1 MGNNKDSLRWLLSE
15 LPGLKEKGVLDETSS
30 EALEKYCRDELDLKA
45 PPRRFIYTLFYIGA
59 GMIAAGV
66 VLFFNYNWDC
76 FTKYQ
81 RLGIS
86 ALPMAF
92 AFVSAM
98 ITILGQKSQLWREF
112 TAVFTA
118 AASATLIAMVS
129 QIYHIGGSL
138 SDYMTLVLA
147 ISLPFVYI
155 FNSIALTTLYSF
167 GLFML
172 DWGYPNAP
180 PLTCFAFAFA
190 ILPMLHIQISR
201 ENPNRVWARYLMI
214 VVAAFGLVNCAG
226 GGYVPLALFSLA
238 GTLIYAGWALS
249 ERHETYLRNPWLT
262 VSFVFMLVLLGIASS
277 SESFFAD
284 NGSRAT
290 PDVWAY
296 WLFTG
301 VVLANNIRLFPKSR
315 LDAKRLT
322 TGLLVLL
329 PLLHFCK
336 VDAPMMKLV
345 FNVYMGV
352 YGAVLML
359 DGFKRGRLLTY
370 NGGVA
375 MVLLL
380 IVCRFFDS
388 ELGLLTRAIAFIAVG
403 AVLIAAN
410 AIFFRSRL
418 KEGR

>member
-1 MGNNKDSLRWLLSE
+1 MGNNKESLRWLLSE
-15 LPGLKEKGVLDETSS
+15 LPKLRQSGVLDETAAES
-30 EALEKYCRDELDLKA
+30 LTKYCHGELDLK
-45 PPRRFIYTLFYIGA
+45 PPPSRFIYTLFYIGM

-76 FTKYQ
+76 LTKYQ
-81 RLGIS
+81 RLGVS
-86 ALPMAF
+86 ALPMAV
-92 AFVSAM
+92 AFISAM

-118 AASATLIAMVS
+118 AATATLVAMVS
-129 QIYHIGGSL
+129 RIYHVNGSL
-138 SDYMTLVLA
+138 SAYMTLVLA
-147 ISLPFVYI
+147 LSLPFIYI
-155 FNSIALTTLYSF
+155 FNSVALSTLYSF
-167 GLFML
+167 GLFMML
-172 DWGYPNAP
+172 WGKDAP
-180 PLTCFAFAFA
+180 PLHCFAAAFA

-201 ENPNRVWARYLMI
+201 GNPNRVWARYLMI
-214 VVAAFGLVNCAG
+214 VVAVFGVVSCIG
-226 GGYVPLALFSLA
+226 GGYPPLALFSLA
-238 GTLIYAGWALS
+238 GTMIYAGWALS
-249 ERHETYLRNPWLT
+249 ERHESTLRNPWLFT
-262 VSFVFMLVLLGIASS
+262 SFVFMLVLLGVASS
-277 SESFFAD
+277 SVSFF
-284 NGSRAT
+284 NPT
-290 PDVWAY
+290 EPKPVQDVWAY

-301 VVLANNIRLFPKSR
+301 VVLATNIRLFPKSR

-336 VDAPMMKLV
+336 VDAPTMKLI
-345 FNVYMGV
+345 FNIYMGV

-359 DGFKRGRLLTY
+359 DGFRRGRLLTY

-388 ELGLLTRAIAFIAVG
+388 ELGLLTRSIAFIAVG
-403 AVLIAAN
+403 VALIVAN
-410 AIFFRSRL
+410 SIFFRSRF

>member
-1 MGNNKDSLRWLLSE
+1 MGNNKESLRWLLSE
-15 LPGLKEKGVLDETSS
+15 LPKLRQEGILDEAAS
-30 EALEKYCRDELDLKA
+30 EALEKYCNDEIDLK
-45 PPRRFIYTLFYIGA
+45 PPPWRFIYTLFYIGM
-59 GMIAAGV
+59 GMIAAGI

-76 FTKYQ
+76 FTKFQ

-86 ALPMAF
+86 ALPMAL

-118 AASATLIAMVS
+118 AAAATLVAMVS
-129 QIYHIGGSL
+129 QIYHINGSI
-138 SDYMTLVLA
+138 SAYMTLVLA

-167 GLFML
+167 GLFMMN
-172 DWGYPNAP
+172 WGYPDAP
-180 PLTCFAFAFA
+180 PLHCFAASLA

-201 ENPNRVWARYLMI
+201 ENPNRVWARYLVI
-214 VVAAFGLVNCAG
+214 VVAAFGLVSCVG

-238 GTLIYAGWALS
+238 GTMVYAGWALS

-262 VSFVFMLVLLGIASS
+262 VSFVFMLILLGIASS
-277 SESFFAD
+277 NESFF
-284 NGSRAT
+284 RAEGAR
-290 PDVWAY
+290 PIQDVWAY

-370 NGGVA
+370 NGGIA

-380 IVCRFFDS
+380 IICRFFDS
-388 ELGLLTRAIAFIAVG
+388 ELGLLTRSIAFIAVG
-403 AVLIAAN
+403 TVLIVAN
-410 AIFFRSRL
+410 AIFFRSRFR
-418 KEGR
+418 EGR